1 MPDPKKQNI
10 TLDIKELYPQLCP
23 KCQRALKKLLGEKLA
38 EEVIKE

>member
-23 KCQRALKKLLGEKLA
+23 TCQLLLKKLIGEKLA
-38 EEVIKE
+38 EKVIKE